1 MFETALSTIALEQDV
16 LGSLLDD
23 DSVTAIGDAILV
35 LDGSVGRYVEVVVD
49 MAPVCGDEVR
59 E

>member
-23 DSVTAIGDAILV
+23 DSVTAIGDAILA